1 MAKKD
6 RNNIEKVNILEIDV
20 RKSYQYL
27 RNEKIK
33 DFYGIQKEE
42 IDPFA
47 EWLLKNMFR
56 DVILI
61 KDLYE
66 LVPDGDYDETIIS
79 AKNKVFITLKKKEK
93 LL

>member
-1 MAKKD
+1 MKTAV
-6 RNNIEKVNILEIDV
+6 EKVNILEIDV

-27 RNEKIK
+27 RNDKIK
-33 DFYGIQKEE
+33 DFYGVQKEE

-66 LVPDGDYDETIIS
+66 LVPDGQYDETIIE
-79 AKNKVFITLKKKEK
+79 AKKKVFITLKKKVK
-93 LL
+93 L

>member
-1 MAKKD
+1 
-6 RNNIEKVNILEIDV
+6 
-20 RKSYQYL
+20 
-27 RNEKIK
+27 
-33 DFYGIQKEE
+33 
-42 IDPFA
+42 
-47 EWLLKNMFR
+47 MFR

>member
-1 MAKKD
+1 MAKKN

-20 RKSYQYL
+20 RRSYQYL

-66 LVPDGDYDETIIS
+66 LVPDGDYDETIIE
-79 AKNKVFITLKKKEK
+79 AKKKVFITLKKKIK
-93 LL
+93 L

>member
-1 MAKKD
+1 MAKKN

-20 RKSYQYL
+20 RRSYQYL

-61 KDLYE
+61 KDLCE
-66 LVPDGDYDETIIS
+66 LVPDGDYDETIIE
-79 AKNKVFITLKKKEK
+79 AKKKVFITLKKR
-93 LL
+93 